1 LKEFG
6 DLKVDDC
13 KFEVRCTAK
22 PNGEL
27 HVKTQSLSVAI
38 SQAIH
43 RNGSEEMWESIL
55 IICQREEDGTINSK
69 VIVSHPDWD
78 HNLQIAS
85 IKSSCL
91 ADTHSNSAI
100 ECDLKPIPL

>member
-1 LKEFG
+1 
-6 DLKVDDC
+6 VDDS

-38 SQAIH
+38 SQSIL

-55 IICQREEDGTINSK
+55 IICQREDDGTISSK

-91 ADTHSNSAI
+91 DDTHPNSSM
-100 ECDLKPIPL
+100 ECDLKAVPL